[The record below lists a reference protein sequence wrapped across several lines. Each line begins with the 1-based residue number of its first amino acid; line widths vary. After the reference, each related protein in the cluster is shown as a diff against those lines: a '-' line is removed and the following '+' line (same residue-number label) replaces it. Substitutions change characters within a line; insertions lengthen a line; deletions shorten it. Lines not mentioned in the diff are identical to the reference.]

1 MIRYDVVI
9 IGSGL
14 GGLECA
20 AILSKEGMNVCVLE
34 KNTIFGGCLQSF
46 KRSGQ
51 ILDTGI
57 HYIGS
62 MDEGQ
67 ILRQYFKYF
76 DVMNRVKFRRL
87 DNDAFDVI
95 CYQGE
100 EYNFAQ
106 GYQNFADTMSQYF
119 PTEQRGIR
127 QYTDEIE
134 NICGLIGVDHLRKGV
149 INRNGFEYFGI
160 AASAMIDKCVS
171 DQKLK
176 NILAGTVT
184 LYGGARDYS
193 SLYHHA
199 MISGSN
205 IEGAYRI
212 VDGTQSL
219 AEALV
224 DVIKANGGTVLR
236 NCEVT
241 RIEVENGRA
250 VAVEVNELDRIE
262 ADYFISNM
270 HPASTFELVDK
281 TPVIKKAFKTRIDSL
296 RNSYGL
302 FSVYLIMRKGSF
314 PYINRNYYIH
324 SDDDAWYASSNP
336 DDPSIRFALLST
348 QANSDNEKYADVVT
362 ILCPMYFSEV
372 EQWGHTSVEHRGD
385 DYEAFKRAKAESV
398 IDFVSKYQPD
408 LRANVE
414 HIYTTTPLTYRD
426 YTATVNGSAYGI
438 MKSCHNP
445 LVTLIPTRTK
455 IENLFLTGQN
465 LNVHGAL
472 GVTLT
477 ATLTCAELLGSEYLA
492 KKIGE
497 V

>member
-1 MIRYDVVI
+1 MKRYDVVI

-34 KNTIFGGCLQSF
+34 KNAVFGGCLQSF
-46 KRSGQ
+46 RRSGQ
-51 ILDTGI
+51 LLDTGI

-62 MDEGQ
+62 MDKGQ
-67 ILRQYFKYF
+67 ILHQYFKYF
-76 DVMNRVKFRRL
+76 GVLDRVKFRRL

-95 CYQGE
+95 CYRGQ

-106 GYQNFADTMSQYF
+106 GYRNFADTMSGYF
-119 PTEQRGIR
+119 PAQRENIR
-127 QYTDEIE
+127 HYTDKIE
-134 NICGLIGVDHLRKGV
+134 RICGLIGVERLRQGV
-149 INRNGFEYFGI
+149 INQEGSDYFGI
-160 AASAMIDKCVS
+160 AASKMIEECTPDKNL
-171 DQKLK
+171 Q

-212 VDGTQSL
+212 VDGSQTL
-219 AEALV
+219 ADALV
-224 DVIKANGGTVLR
+224 EVIKQNGGTVMR

-241 RIEVENGRA
+241 RIAVENGCA
-250 VAVEVNELDRIE
+250 TAVEVNNTDRIE

-270 HPASTFELVDK
+270 HPVPTFNLVDK
-281 TPVIKKAFKTRIDSL
+281 TPLIKKAFTTRINSL

-302 FSVYLIMRKGSF
+302 FSVYLIMKDKSF

-324 SDDDAWYASSNP
+324 GDEDAWYASSNP
-336 DDPSIRFALLST
+336 GDSSIRFALLST
-348 QANSDNEKYADVVT
+348 QATSKDEQYAGMVT

-372 EQWGHTSVEHRGD
+372 ERWSETRVDHRGE
-385 DYEAFKRAKAESV
+385 DYEAFKLAKARQA
-398 IDFVSKYQPD
+398 IDFVSRQQPS
-408 LRANVE
+408 LRANIE
-414 HIYTTTPLTYRD
+414 RIYTTTPLTYRD
-426 YTATVNGSAYGI
+426 YTATMDGSAYGI
-438 MKSCHNP
+438 MKNCHNP
-445 LVTLIPTRTK
+445 FVSLISTRTK
-455 IENLFLTGQN
+455 IGNLFLTGQN

-477 ATLTCAELLGSEYLA
+477 ATLTCAELLGSAYLA